1 MKKQINPKLSIAVII
16 LSIGLLSYLSYRLG
30 YKTRDVEYDQ
40 YAMMLWLD
48 SSSVRTGVY
57 DFLPNNQHRIL
68 QYNFENEGSETPE
81 IKIIGE
87 IKYFQV
93 GDTIYDINDEDVW
106 KYLSNEKIFKGQEDM
121 IQPKKNIK
129 PPKKKK
135 KEREFFVL
143 NNVVKPFVSKVN

>member
-1 MKKQINPKLSIAVII
+1 MKKEINPKLLIVLILIAVT
-16 LSIGLLSYLSYRLG
+16 LLSYASYKLG

-40 YAMMLWLD
+40 YTMMLWLD
-48 SSSVRTGVY
+48 SSTVRTGIY

-87 IKYFQV
+87 IKYFKV

-106 KYLSNEKIFKGQEDM
+106 KYLSNDKVFKGQEDM
-121 IQPKKNIK
+121 IQPKRQIK
-129 PPKKKK
+129 PKKKEAK
-135 KEREFFVL
+135 KHELFAFNKL
-143 NNVVKPFVSKVN
+143 GNSVSANRN